1 MRTVLL
7 HGLGQ
12 TAADWDGVIQRL
24 PSSGV
29 EIECPELFAAGEGDV
44 SYPQLLAKLEQRY
57 AGASEPLRMCGLSLG
72 ALLALDFTLRH
83 GDAVRSL
90 VLIGAQYKVPRLL
103 IDLQNILFRR
113 MPEKSFAGMGL
124 SKGGVIGLTRS
135 MRSLDFTDQLSR
147 ITCPVTIVCGERDRA
162 NLGASKRLAELLP
175 QAKLRIIPGAGHEVN
190 KSAPQELAAVLSE

>member
-12 TAADWDGVIQRL
+12 TAADWDGVVRQL
-24 PSSGV
+24 PSSDA
-29 EIECPELFAAGEGDV
+29 EIECPELFGAGEGDV
-44 SYPQLLAKLEQRY
+44 SYPQLLAKLERRY
-57 AGASEPLRMCGLSLG
+57 ADASEPLRVCGLSLG

-103 IDLQNILFRR
+103 IDLQNILFRC
-113 MPEKSFAGMGL
+113 MPERSFADMGT
-124 SKGGVIGLTRS
+124 SKEGVIALARS
-135 MRSLDFTDQLSR
+135 MRSLDFTAQLSR
-147 ITCPVTIVCGERDRA
+147 ITCPVTVVCGEKDHA

-190 KSAPQELAAVLSE
+190 KSAPQELAAVLGE